1 MLKQTIPTVSVV
13 MPAYNAE
20 KYLREAIESILSQ
33 TYDDFE
39 FIIINDGSTDKT
51 KEIILSYSDPRI
63 VYIEN
68 EQNSGICVTLNK
80 GLDAAR
86 GKYIA
91 RMDSDD
97 IAIPRRLETQV
108 RYMDANPKIGA
119 SGSDIEIFGEGIT
132 PYIFT
137 QLHTPDECSAGLLFN
152 SCFAHPSVIIRKD
165 ILDQYNL
172 RYKDEFRGLED
183 YELWWQISRHSG
195 INNIAQPLL
204 RYRHHKAQVTQNV
217 TKRVHDAFIKFTKCR
232 FNDLNIVTSDY
243 ELHLLNAYSTGLYS
257 RFDDD
262 SIMAFIELSRKI
274 IEQYPI
280 QTNKVLNA
288 LKLTLAKSITF
299 ILHNTG
305 NNKVKRQKYYN
316 KSLKKGIF
324 PVTWFTKVTIH
335 NLFR

>member
-1 MLKQTIPTVSVV
+1 MLKQTIPTVSIV

-51 KEIILSYSDPRI
+51 KEIIFSYSDPRI

-68 EQNSGICVTLNK
+68 ERNSGICVTLNK
-80 GLDAAR
+80 GLDASR

-97 IAIPRRLETQV
+97 IAMPQRLETQV
-108 RYMDANPKIGA
+108 SYMDANPNIGA
-119 SGSDIEIFGEGIT
+119 SGSDIEVFGDGIT
-132 PYIFT
+132 PHVFT
-137 QLHTPDECSAGLLFN
+137 QLHTPEECSAGLLFN
-152 SCFAHPSVIIRKD
+152 SCFAHPSVIIRKN

-183 YELWWQISRHSG
+183 YELWWQISRHSD

-217 TKRVHDAFIKFTKCR
+217 TERVRNAFFKFTKCR
-232 FNDLNIVTSDY
+232 FDDLSIAITNS
-243 ELHLLNAYSTGLYS
+243 ELDLLNAYSTGLFS
-257 RFDDD
+257 SFNDN
-262 SIMAFIELSRKI
+262 SIIDYIGLSRKV
-274 IEQYPI
+274 IEQYPL
-280 QTNKVLNA
+280 QTNKALNA

-299 ILHNTG
+299 ILLNSG
-305 NNKVKRQKYYN
+305 NIRGKRQKYYN
-316 KSLKKGIF
+316 KSLKKGVF
-324 PVTWFTKVTIH
+324 PLTWFTKVTIH
-335 NLFR
+335 NLLR